1 MAVGQNKSKAL
12 SKPNSSSKTKI
23 SKDKT
28 LMHRRSR
35 TGCYTCRLRRKK
47 CDEGSPSCSACENL
61 GLNCGYRRPS
71 WWSNNDER
79 RVHKEEIKMKI
90 KNKKN
95 SERGSSDCS
104 KAETPRDLPQSLSGP
119 MDFPGLDYRGRSTSI
134 DSQPSISDLN
144 TPPSNN
150 DCFYVYN
157 APMYSDKAEY
167 DTILPGFFPFDE
179 EIKTEYGC
187 YVPSFPSYAESAISD
202 FTSFQPDSGSEAM
215 FPFQAEVDWD
225 YSDVSENQKLFKE
238 ERSSESVFG
247 SSRSTDQN
255 PAHVVDL
262 TVGDQRLRDHFVSD
276 VLPIIFPILE
286 IDPHQSAHR
295 DHVIS
300 ALQTNKCY
308 VHCCLSIAAQ
318 HQKATMQNPDE
329 QIDND
334 IIRHRYA
341 TISGLCEALDHNTDH
356 ASILEATL
364 GMVVF
369 QGCVGHVN
377 DSLPDI
383 HWDQHFQAAISLV
396 LKLDLPLLV
405 AESSINQS
413 TIPFNMT
420 MTSWIDIL
428 GATMLGRA
436 PAFAHTYR
444 EKHLST
450 GNASLGLRSLM
461 GCDDHVLYL
470 ISEIACLEALKQDG
484 MPHFQLCEH
493 VSSLGEQISM
503 TEIGDDVPTIPFD
516 AHGVI
521 DPQQLSCNITAA
533 FCIAAR
539 IYLCSLVPGFK
550 PSQDSCIRLV
560 TQLTQVLA
568 YIPSGSMGFDRSL
581 VWVYLMAGSVTTID
595 SPFRS
600 VFTKRL
606 EALGDLASFGSLGR
620 VSCLLKEVWK
630 RIDDSTNHKT
640 CDAEFIS
647 WRDVMHTKGWNFL
660 LI

>member
-1 MAVGQNKSKAL
+1 
-12 SKPNSSSKTKI
+12 
-23 SKDKT
+23 
-28 LMHRRSR
+28 
-35 TGCYTCRLRRKK
+35 
-47 CDEGSPSCSACENL
+47 
-61 GLNCGYRRPS
+61 
-71 WWSNNDER
+71 
-79 RVHKEEIKMKI
+79 MKI

-95 SERGSSDCS
+95 SERGSSDCC
-104 KAETPRDLPQSLSGP
+104 KAETPRDLPQSLLGP

-134 DSQPSISDLN
+134 DSQPSISELN

-150 DCFYVYN
+150 DCFYMYN

-167 DTILPGFFPFDE
+167 DTVFSGFFPFDK
-179 EIKTEYGC
+179 EIKTENGF
-187 YVPSFPSYAESAISD
+187 YVSSFPSYAESAISD
-202 FTSFQPDSGSEAM
+202 FTSFQPDSGSEAL

-225 YSDVSENQKLFKE
+225 YSDFSENQKLFKE
-238 ERSSESVFG
+238 ERSSESVFR

-255 PAHVVDL
+255 PVHVVDL

-286 IDPHQSAHR
+286 LDPHQSARR

-300 ALQTNKCY
+300 ALQTSKYY
-308 VHCCLSIAAQ
+308 VHCCLTAAAQ

-329 QIDND
+329 QIDDD

-341 TISGLCEALDHNTDH
+341 TISGLCEALDHDTDH

-364 GMVVF
+364 GMIVF

-383 HWDQHFQAAISLV
+383 HWDKHFQAAISLV
-396 LKLDLPLLV
+396 LKLELPLLV
-405 AESSINQS
+405 AESSNNQS
-413 TIPFNMT
+413 TTPFNMT

-428 GATMLGRA
+428 GATMIGRA

-450 GNASLGLRSLM
+450 GNSSLGLRSLM

-470 ISEIACLEALKQDG
+470 ISEIACLEALKING

-493 VSSLGEQISM
+493 VRLLGDQITM
-503 TEIGDDVPTIPFD
+503 TEIGDDIPTIPFD
-516 AHGVI
+516 AHEVKN
-521 DPQQLSCNITAA
+521 PQQLSCKITAV
-533 FCIAAR
+533 FRIAAR

-550 PSQDSCIRLV
+550 PSQDCCKGLI
-560 TQLTQVLA
+560 TQLIQVLS
-568 YIPSGSMGFDRSL
+568 YIPSGSMGIDRSL
-581 VWVYLMAGSVTTID
+581 VWVYLMAGSVTTMD
-595 SPFRS
+595 SLFRS
-600 VFTKRL
+600 IFTKRL
-606 EALGDLASFGSLGR
+606 EALGDLASFGSLGQ

-630 RIDDSTNHKT
+630 QIDDSTNHET
-640 CDAEFIS
+640 CEAEFVS
-647 WRDVMHTKGWNFL
+647 WRDVMKAKSWNFL